1 VTLYVSFIVSSICN
15 TQPYHETLHLQV
27 LNSWPEKG
35 RVEFVGAVLAYRP
48 GLPNALDGVNLE
60 VLPGERVG
68 IVGRTGSGKSSLFL
82 ALFRMVELNQGQILL
97 DGVDISSVRL
107 SNLRSKLAI
116 IPQDPFLF
124 SSSVRENLDPHGL
137 HPDFSLLDAIEQC
150 HLGDVVQRIGGL
162 DSEVGERGKSLSV
175 GQRQLLCLARALLT
189 EANILCID
197 EATAS
202 VDHKTDMLLQKTIR
216 EKFKDKT
223 VLTIA
228 HRLNTIM
235 DSDRVLVMHAG
246 KVVEFDSPA
255 ALCQREDSVFQKLL
269 RGGEV

>member
-1 VTLYVSFIVSSICN
+1 MVLQEHSIGVVFVQTNCPQYA

-27 LNSWPEKG
+27 QNSWPEKG
-35 RVEFVGAVLAYRP
+35 RVEFMGAVLAYQP

-124 SSSVRENLDPHGL
+124 SSSVPENLDPHGL
-137 HPDFSLLDAIEQC
+137 HPDF
-150 HLGDVVQRIGGL
+150 HF
-162 DSEVGERGKSLSV
+162 GERGKSVSV
-175 GQRQLLCLARALLT
+175 GGAQGHLSRGIEGGRERHNFPWQLLCLARALLT
-189 EANILCID
+189 EANLKYLSR
-197 EATAS
+197 TS
-202 VDHKTDMLLQKTIR
+202 LLPYKPHQS
-216 EKFKDKT
+216 F
-223 VLTIA
+223 LS

-246 KVVEFDSPA
+246 KMEEFDSLL
-255 ALCQREDSVFQKLL
+255 LCAKEKTLFSRNSYVEGKTEFKILYFQL
-269 RGGEV
+269 RM